1 MALFWRV
8 WAVVVVVNVLV
19 LAFFVGLATLRYA
32 SIDAALVGERLAV
45 LANRTATP
53 FAAAARIG
61 LSLQAVRNAPA
72 ILERARQT
80 DESIIAIHV
89 FDAEGRIVHSTVPGA
104 PGRIPPSAAVAL
116 ARADGKPWYRE
127 TEDGFLSGI
136 GIQSASGT
144 PMGGVLIIY
153 PLRGS
158 LTNLRAMG
166 AELAVAAV
174 AVLVVSSA
182 LGAVLL
188 RVGLA
193 PHLAVFRAV
202 DRSIAAFERS
212 SWRQAFGPEA
222 ERGEVAEASMAAG
235 QEAPGDD
242 GLAALLA
249 DAERRY
255 LDARRTLAA
264 AEAEEQS

>member
-8 WAVVVVVNVLV
+8 WAVVVVVNLLV

-61 LSLQAVRNAPA
+61 LSPQAVRNAPA
-72 ILERARQT
+72 VLERARQT

-89 FDAEGRIVHSTVPGA
+89 FDAEGRIVHSTLPGA

-116 ARADGKPWYRE
+116 ATADGRPWSRE

-136 GIQSASGT
+136 GIRSASGA
-144 PMGGVLIIY
+144 PMGGVLIVY

-158 LTNLRAMG
+158 LTNLRAMA

-174 AVLVVSSA
+174 AVLVLSSA
-182 LGAVLL
+182 LGALVL

-202 DRSIAAFERS
+202 DRSVAAFERR
-212 SWRQAFGPEA
+212 SWRQAFVVGA
-222 ERGEVAEASMAAG
+222 EGGAHVEASPAAAG
-235 QEAPGDD
+235 QAVAGDD

-255 LDARRTLAA
+255 LEARRALAA
-264 AEAEEQS
+264 ADTEQS

>member
-80 DESIIAIHV
+80 DEAIVAIHV
-89 FDAEGRIVHSTVPGA
+89 FDAEGRVVHSTA
-104 PGRIPPSAAVAL
+104 PAAPARIPPSAAVAL
-116 ARADGKPWYRE
+116 AAAAGRPWYRE

-136 GIQSASGT
+136 QIQSASGA
-144 PMGGVLIIY
+144 PMGGVLIVY
-153 PLRGS
+153 PRRAS

-182 LGAVLL
+182 LGVVLL
-188 RVGLA
+188 RLGLA

-202 DRSIAAFERS
+202 DQSIAAFERR
-212 SWRQAFGPEA
+212 SWRQAFVTVA
-222 ERGEVAEASMAAG
+222 ERGELADASTPAAG
-235 QEAPGDD
+235 QEVPGDD

-255 LDARRTLAA
+255 LDARRALAA
-264 AEAEEQS
+264 ADEERS

>member
-1 MALFWRV
+1 MALFWWV

-19 LAFFVGLATLRYA
+19 LAFFVGLATLRFA

-72 ILERARQT
+72 VLERARQT
-80 DESIIAIHV
+80 DEAIIAIHV
-89 FDAEGRIVHSTVPGA
+89 FDTEGRVVHSTAADA
-104 PGRIPPSAAVAL
+104 PARIPPSVAVAL
-116 ARADGKPWYRE
+116 ATGDGRPWYRE
-127 TEDGFLSGI
+127 TADGFLSGI
-136 GIQSASGT
+136 QIQSASGT
-144 PMGGVLIIY
+144 PMGGVLIVY
-153 PLRGS
+153 PRRGS

-188 RVGLA
+188 RLGLA
-193 PHLAVFRAV
+193 PHLAAFRAV
-202 DRSIAAFERS
+202 DQSIAAFERR
-212 SWRQAFGPEA
+212 SWRQAFVT
-222 ERGEVAEASMAAG
+222 VAEGGELAEVPTAAAG
-235 QEAPGDD
+235 QAAPGDD

-264 AEAEEQS
+264 AESERS

>member
-1 MALFWRV
+1 MSSCWPIAPP
-8 WAVVVVVNVLV
+8 AV
-19 LAFFVGLATLRYA
+19 
-32 SIDAALVGERLAV
+32 
-45 LANRTATP
+45 
-53 FAAAARIG
+53 
-61 LSLQAVRNAPA
+61 
-72 ILERARQT
+72 LERARQT
-80 DESIIAIHV
+80 DEAIIAIHV
-89 FDAEGRIVHSTVPGA
+89 FDAEGRIVHSTTAGA
-104 PGRIPPSAAVAL
+104 PGRIPASAAAAL
-116 ARADGKPWYRE
+116 ATAHGRPWYRE
-127 TEDGFLSGI
+127 TSDGFLSGI

-153 PLRGS
+153 PRRAS

-202 DRSIAAFERS
+202 DQSVAAFERR
-212 SWRQAFGPEA
+212 SWRQAFVTGA
-222 ERGEVAEASMAAG
+222 ERGEFAEAAEAAAG
-235 QEAPGDD
+235 REAPGDD

-255 LDARRTLAA
+255 LDARRTLAGAA
-264 AEAEEQS
+264 AEERS